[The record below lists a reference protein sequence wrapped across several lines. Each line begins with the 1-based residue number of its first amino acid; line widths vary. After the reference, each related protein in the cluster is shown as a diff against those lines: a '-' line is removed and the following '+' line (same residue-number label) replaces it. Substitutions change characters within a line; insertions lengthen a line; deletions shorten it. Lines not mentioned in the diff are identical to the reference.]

1 MARYNSAENVIAEVG
16 IAAKPESSTIRN
28 LLDRFDKELELFG
41 RTHERLDGAVL
52 SILIPSESEPSPG
65 ELDNP
70 TTRDSQLFNAL
81 EMRLNTLQDL
91 RFQFENLI
99 DRVQL

>member
-1 MARYNSAENVIAEVG
+1 MARYSENVMAEVG
-16 IAAKPESSTIRN
+16 IAAKSESSTISN

-41 RTHERLDGAVL
+41 RTHDRLDGAV
-52 SILIPSESEPSPG
+52 SSVLIASESEPSPG

-70 TTRDSQLFNAL
+70 PRRDSQLFSAL
-81 EMRLNTLQDL
+81 EMRLNHLQDL